1 VMRPRILIVDDSEIN
16 LKVLEQLL
24 KDDYELCRATSGTE
38 ALAKMRQF
46 SPDLVLLDIMMP
58 GLDGYETCRQ
68 IKAGPLGKFTP
79 VILVSVKA
87 STGERLEGYEA
98 GADDYIV
105 KPFDHDELLAKVK
118 IHFRLRS
125 AMEDL
130 WSANGKIHQF
140 NSELEHVV
148 SERTTEVMA
157 TRDIAILA
165 LAKLAESRDPE
176 TGAHLERIRAY
187 CRILAEDLGRQ
198 GPYMDQAGGKF
209 VEDIFQ
215 SSPLHDIGKVG
226 IPDAILL
233 KPARLTV
240 DEFEIMKQHT
250 LIGAKALEQA
260 VRNSASGGFLAMAID
275 IARSHHEWFDGRG
288 YPDGLT
294 GTAIPLAAR
303 VIAVADVYDAL
314 TSPRVYKPAFE
325 PELARQMIEDEE
337 GKHFDPVVVAA
348 FRRRY
353 DDILE
358 FLEATQMPEAN
369 LVAATI
375 SNTVRC

>member
-1 VMRPRILIVDDSEIN
+1 VIKPRILIVDDSEIN

-24 KDDYELCRATSGTE
+24 KADYELCRATSGTE
-38 ALAKMRQF
+38 ALAKIRQF

-87 STGERLEGYEA
+87 STGERLEGYAA
-98 GADDYIV
+98 GADDYLV

-148 SERTTEVMA
+148 SERTTEVLA

-176 TGAHLERIRAY
+176 SGAHLERIRAY
-187 CRILAEDLGRQ
+187 CRILAEDLSRH
-198 GPYMDQAGGKF
+198 GPYVEQAGGKF

-226 IPDAILL
+226 IPDAVLL

-260 VRNSASGGFLAMAID
+260 VRHNTSGGFLAIAID
-275 IARSHHEWFDGRG
+275 IARSHHEWFDGHG
-288 YPDGLT
+288 YPDGLA

-337 GKHFDPVVVAA
+337 GTHFDPVVVGA
-348 FRRRY
+348 FRRCY
-353 DDILE
+353 HDILE
-358 FLEATQMPEAN
+358 FLEATQMPESN
-369 LVAATI
+369 LVATTI
-375 SNTVRC
+375 SNAVRC

>member
-1 VMRPRILIVDDSEIN
+1 MKPRILLVDDSEIN

-24 KDDYELCRATSGTE
+24 KADYELCRATNGVE
-38 ALAKMRQF
+38 ALAKVRQF

-58 GLDGYETCRQ
+58 GMDGYETCRQ

-87 STGERLEGYEA
+87 STAERLEGYEA

-105 KPFDHDELLAKVK
+105 KPFDHDELVAKVK

-148 SERTTEVMA
+148 SERSTEVVA
-157 TRDIAILA
+157 TRDIAIFA

-176 TGAHLERIRAY
+176 TGEHLERIRSY
-187 CRILAEDLGRQ
+187 CRILAEELSRE
-198 GPYMDQAGGKF
+198 GPYAEEAGGKF
-209 VEDIFQ
+209 VEDIFR

-250 LIGAKALEQA
+250 VIGAKALEQA
-260 VRNSASGGFLAMAID
+260 VRHNASGSFLTMAID
-275 IARSHHEWFDGRG
+275 IARHHHEWYDGHG
-288 YPDGLT
+288 YPDGLS

-314 TSPRVYKPAFE
+314 TSPRVYKPAYD

-353 DDILE
+353 DDILD
-358 FLEATQMPEAN
+358 FLQATQTPETQ
-369 LVAATI
+369 LVTATV